1 MSGRRLIVVTD
12 TPRFVTIGEFSAL
25 TRLSVRM
32 LRYYDKH
39 GVLRPARVDCDTG
52 YRWYSTDQ
60 VADAG
65 AVRRLRDV
73 GFGVSAIGAV
83 LAVRGTP
90 DYLRAL
96 RAQREVLEEDADT
109 AARRLSTLDRM
120 LVEEEKHP
128 MSTTSVNLAELPPQ
142 TVVYL
147 RDTIPSYAAEG
158 SLWERLMPALTEQGI
173 RPSGSGGTIEHDGE
187 FRESDVDESVFL
199 AVPEGTTVSAP
210 LATLDMPAR
219 TAVVATVVGPYPEA
233 IPRAHEAISAY
244 ITEHGLRPSRT
255 PDDIRT
261 HHFNVYVN
269 TPMDVPEEQL
279 ETRVYVPVEA
289 SH

>member
-1 MSGRRLIVVTD
+1 MTD

-25 TRLSVRM
+25 TRISVRM
-32 LRYYDKH
+32 LRYYDTH
-39 GVLRPARVDCDTG
+39 GVLRPARVDSDTG

-60 VADAG
+60 VTDAG

-73 GFGVSAIGAV
+73 GFGVSAIVAV

-96 RAQREVLEEDADT
+96 RAQRAVLEEEADA

-120 LVEEEKHP
+120 LIEEETHT
-128 MSTTSVNLAELPPQ
+128 MSTTAVTLAELPPQ

-147 RDTIPSYAAEG
+147 RDTIPNYAEEG
-158 SLWERLMPALTEQGI
+158 SLWQRLMPALAAQGVQ
-173 RPSGSGGTIEHDGE
+173 PSGPGGTIEHDGE

-199 AVPEGTTVSAP
+199 AVPEGTAVTAP
-210 LATLDMPAR
+210 LATLDLPAR
-219 TAVVATVVGPYPEA
+219 TAVVATVVGPYQEA

-244 ITEHGLRPSRT
+244 VTEHGLQPSRT
-255 PDDIRT
+255 ADDLGT

-269 TPMDVPEEQL
+269 TPMDVPDEQL
-279 ETRVYVPVEA
+279 ETRVYVPVEMP
-289 SH
+289 H